1 MVMLMS
7 EQGTEEWL
15 QDRLGYCT
23 ASNFAAVLS
32 GGTGVTRKKYLRR
45 IVVERLTQ
53 KPLDNYTNPHMERG
67 NEQEPYARM
76 NYEAATG
83 NIVNEVG
90 FIKHESIMV
99 GASPDGLIEKDGGLE
114 IKSVLPTVQIET
126 IEKGKF
132 PTAHR
137 AQVQGCLW
145 ITGRKWWDFVS
156 YSPDLP
162 ENLSLYIYRI
172 ERDEEYIEKLAS
184 GVEVFLNEVDMLF
197 LNLKNKE
204 I

>member
-1 MVMLMS
+1 M
-7 EQGTEEWL
+7 
-15 QDRLGYCT
+15 
-23 ASNFAAVLS
+23 LS

-90 FIKHESIMV
+90 FIKHDSIMV